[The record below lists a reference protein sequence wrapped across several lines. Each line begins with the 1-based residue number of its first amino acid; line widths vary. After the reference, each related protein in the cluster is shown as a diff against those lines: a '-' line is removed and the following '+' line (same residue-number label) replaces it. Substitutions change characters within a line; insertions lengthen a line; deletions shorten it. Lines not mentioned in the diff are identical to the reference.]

1 MRACLILMAVGAAIA
16 VRRSVYNNGRDVG
29 LIGDFMNVEQMSVAD
44 LLREGKQAMAL
55 AMGSVGPDTRARW
68 AAVTAEIDSRL
79 SMGDI
84 DEGDLEGRVQAAVK
98 EAVKGAQVAVADK
111 NAALQE
117 LAKAIAESDRAY
129 QQIKNNATSLQFVQ
143 EEFNKN
149 HPALVGELGS
159 DLSRGAMLLW
169 AWWMG
174 SASKLMREFP
184 LFDESGLD
192 SVEHCC
198 EWSLNE
204 DRKRLHRLLKGN
216 GHV

>member
-1 MRACLILMAVGAAIA
+1 
-16 VRRSVYNNGRDVG
+16 
-29 LIGDFMNVEQMSVAD
+29 MNVEQMSVAD

-55 AMGSVGPDTRARW
+55 ALGSVGPETRDRW

-84 DEGDLEGRVQAAVK
+84 DDDDLEGRVQAAVK
-98 EAVKGAQVAVADK
+98 ATNVATAQRD
-111 NAALQE
+111 
-117 LAKAIAESDRAY
+117 KAIAERDLAY
-129 QQIKNNATSLQFVQ
+129 QQIKNNATNLQFVQ

-159 DLSRGAMLLW
+159 DLSRGALLLW
-169 AWWMG
+169 AWAA
-174 SASKLMREFP
+174 SAKADLMREFP

-192 SVEHCC
+192 PVEHCC

-204 DRKRLHRLLKGN
+204 DRKRLHRLLKEN

>member
-1 MRACLILMAVGAAIA
+1 
-16 VRRSVYNNGRDVG
+16 
-29 LIGDFMNVEQMSVAD
+29 MNVEQMSVAD
-44 LLREGKQAMAL
+44 LLREGKQAMAV

-68 AAVTAEIDSRL
+68 AAVAAEIDLRL
-79 SMGDI
+79 SVGDI
-84 DEGDLEGRVQAAVK
+84 DDGDLEERVRAAVK
-98 EAVKGAQVAVADK
+98 AAVDAAQMAVADK
-111 NAALQE
+111 NAALKE
-117 LAKAIAESDRAY
+117 LAKAIAERDRAH
-129 QQIKNNATSLQFVQ
+129 QQIKNNATNLQFVQ
-143 EEFNKN
+143 DEFNKN
-149 HPALVGELGS
+149 HPALVGEWGQ

-174 SASKLMREFP
+174 SSSKLIREFP

-204 DRKRLHRLLKGN
+204 DRKRLHRLLKEN